1 MEKDLKNILARG
13 RVRAIC
19 ISKERGTE
27 KQAVPEGHFLV
38 DFGIQGDAHAGN
50 WHRQVSLLSYD
61 KVEAFNQ
68 RGADVSD
75 GAFGENLVVEDI
87 DFASLPVGT
96 RLCAGTAQL
105 EMTQIGKECHSHCAI
120 YKRMGECIMPREGVF
135 ARVIQEGIIRPGDD
149 MTAIAPQ
156 EDRPFQAAVITLSD
170 KGARGERKDESGP
183 AAVQLLQEAG
193 YQVAE
198 TLLIADE
205 PEVLKKHLIR
215 LADSRQVDLIITS
228 GGTGFSL
235 RDQTPEATLAVA
247 DRNAPG
253 IAEAIRAQSMTIT
266 NRVMLSR
273 GVSVIRGK
281 TLIINL
287 PGSPKAVKE
296 SLGFILE
303 SLGHGLAVL
312 RGSATECARS

>member
-266 NRVMLSR
+266 NRGMLSR